1 MLISYQIFFGI
12 SNSFSAKIWSI
23 LKGIKLARAKGFQ
36 QLWIESDSSVVVS
49 FFHHRL
55 IPWFALQVWNHIL
68 SYLNAI
74 VWKISH
80 CYREA
85 NPVADFLAKETA
97 KTGTSFDDVSLS
109 LRIRHEL
116 AIDEAGRTCFRFLR

>member
-12 SNSFSAKIWSI
+12 SNSFLAKIWSI

-36 QLWIESDSSVVVS
+36 QLWIESDSSTVVS

-55 IPWFALQVWNHIL
+55 IPWFALQEWNHFL
-68 SYLNAI
+68 NYLNAI
-74 VWKISH
+74 EWKISH

-85 NPVADFLAKETA
+85 NLVVDFLAKEAA

-109 LRIRHEL
+109 LCIRHEL
-116 AIDEAGRTCFRFLR
+116 VIDKAGILALDF